1 MRIIVY
7 DIEVFAYDWIV
18 VFYDTSNNEW
28 SVFHND
34 NNAVRDYMSQPGV
47 IFCGF
52 NNKHYDN
59 HIVKAIACG
68 ASPELVKQINDF
80 IIEEKRSGWEHYFL
94 RQNRFWFDSFD
105 IMDDTQEG
113 TSLKH
118 IEAHLS
124 WNIEETQVDF
134 SIERP
139 LTKEELESTIFYCK
153 WDVKATAYLLTL
165 RKNYLN
171 AKLDVGRSIGISDAK
186 SLCMTNARLT
196 ATALKAEYVERN
208 DGRDYVYPENL
219 KKSKKLKKTSK

>member
-18 VFYDTSNNEW
+18 VFYDTSNGEW

-34 NNAVRDYMSQPGV
+34 NQGVRDYMTQPGV

-80 IIEEKRSGWEHYFL
+80 IIEEKRSGWDHYFL
-94 RQNRFWFDSFD
+94 KQNRFWFDSFD
-105 IMDDTQEG
+105 IMNDTQEG

-118 IEAHLS
+118 IEAHLGMD
-124 WNIEETQVDF
+124 IEESEVDF
-134 SIERP
+134 NIERP
-139 LTKEELESTIFYCK
+139 LTQEEISRTIF
-153 WDVKATAYLLTL
+153 LL
-165 RKNYLN
+165 
-171 AKLDVGRSIGISDAK
+171 
-186 SLCMTNARLT
+186 
-196 ATALKAEYVERN
+196 
-208 DGRDYVYPENL
+208 
-219 KKSKKLKKTSK
+219 